1 MYELLNPKF
10 EILISKQI
18 QMTEIRNYKGADDC
32 RVMPKITYPIFPLT
46 SFLSPRGEEVQTS
59 LLPIGE
65 KVRMR
70 G

>member
-1 MYELLNPKF
+1 M
-10 EILISKQI
+10 
-18 QMTEIRNYKGADDC
+18 
-32 RVMPKITYPIFPLT
+32 TYPIFPLT
-46 SFLSPRGEEVQTS
+46 SILSPRGKEVQTS